1 LLLLFLEEDEKEE
14 ERKWKE
20 RDGGRMENGSER
32 LVACRV
38 KEGARKALVKAM
50 AEKLM

>member
-1 LLLLFLEEDEKEE
+1 LLLLFLEEE

-20 RDGGRMENGSER
+20 RDGGRMENDGSER